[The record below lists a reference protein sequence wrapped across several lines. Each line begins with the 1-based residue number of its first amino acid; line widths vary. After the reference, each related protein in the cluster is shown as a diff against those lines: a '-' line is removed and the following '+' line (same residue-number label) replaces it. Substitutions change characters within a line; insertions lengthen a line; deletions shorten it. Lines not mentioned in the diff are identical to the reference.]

1 MSIYV
6 AGFVMPQQ
14 ATCNTASGSSREGK
28 RAKSRSRSFGAS
40 KVLPLRN
47 ANIRAKDVRQASP
60 KTTLCGGHNSSL
72 PLASTTS
79 SSPHCDRCLCHH
91 SHPRHQPHLP
101 PSRDH
106 LREPLTRLNHCSQ
119 IVTTTVCVSATCN
132 NSWTTRSHSLITP
145 NSARNRRASN
155 PINRLTYFEQPS
167 SSRSIH
173 SFNWLGRLFGPDR
186 ISGYNTQN
194 QASSGLAQKSQWYA
208 VPRNTRARIWI
219 QHMLILFRRFS
230 SSENR

>member
-91 SHPRHQPHLP
+91 STL
-101 PSRDH
+101 S
-106 LREPLTRLNHCSQ
+106 
-119 IVTTTVCVSATCN
+119 I
-132 NSWTTRSHSLITP
+132 SHISH
-145 NSARNRRASN
+145 RRAIIFANLSRVLTIA
-155 PINRLTYFEQPS
+155 PRSSPRLSVLARPATIPGQRVRTV
-167 SSRSIH
+167 SSRPTARAIAAPRIQSI
-173 SFNWLGRLFGPDR
+173 
-186 ISGYNTQN
+186 
-194 QASSGLAQKSQWYA
+194 A
-208 VPRNTRARIWI
+208 
-219 QHMLILFRRFS
+219 
-230 SSENR
+230 